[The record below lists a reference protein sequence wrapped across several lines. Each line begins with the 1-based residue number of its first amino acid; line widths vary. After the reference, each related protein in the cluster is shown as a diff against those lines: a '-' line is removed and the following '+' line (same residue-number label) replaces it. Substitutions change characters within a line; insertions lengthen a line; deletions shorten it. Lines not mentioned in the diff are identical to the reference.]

1 MRSSLFQE
9 PLAKDLGVKVE
20 EEFSLHTDPE
30 TGIAIPSEPSHAPKE
45 DIRIA
50 LRRKFTAE
58 GDCTLKE
65 LDTKG
70 DLIKFVKGLPKE
82 YDYKFSYDITLT
94 LYCGTSRLN
103 SFTKT
108 LLRKFQMKRLSMLK
122 KSARFFLITC
132 CIF

>member
-9 PLAKDLGVKVE
+9 PLTKDLGVKVE

-30 TGIAIPSEPSHAPKE
+30 TGIAIPSEPSHDPKE

-82 YDYKFSYDITLT
+82 YDYKFSFDITLT

-108 LLRKFQMKRLSMLK
+108 LLRNFQMKKLSMLK
-122 KSARFFLITC
+122 KSARFSLITC